1 MKFEIKTDRF
11 SLLVKPDLSVH
22 LQNIHGVTDK
32 VELVVQTKA
41 CSYSIDIQDTER
53 LQRLLPIL
61 QLEIRDILATYH
73 LQLVTNNF
81 RLQGSTCYFDFTTR
95 EVSM

>member
-1 MKFEIKTDRF
+1 MKFKFEKDRF

-22 LQNIHGVTDK
+22 LQNIRGVTERG
-32 VELVVQTKA
+32 ELVIQTKT

-53 LQRLLPIL
+53 LKRLLPIL
-61 QLEIRDILATYH
+61 KLEIQAILATYH
-73 LQLVTNNF
+73 LQLVTNSF
-81 RLQGSTCYFDFTTR
+81 SQKGSTCYFNFTTR

>member
-1 MKFEIKTDRF
+1 MEFKFKTNRF

-32 VELVVQTKA
+32 IELVIQTKF

-53 LQRLLPIL
+53 LQRLLPML
-61 QLEIRDILATYH
+61 QTEIQAILATYQ
-73 LQLVTNNF
+73 LKLVTSNF
-81 RLQGSTCYFDFTTR
+81 DVQGSICYFDFTTR
-95 EVSM
+95 EVR

>member
-1 MKFEIKTDRF
+1 MKFEFKTDRF

-22 LQNIHGVTDK
+22 LQNIYGVTER
-32 VELVVQTKA
+32 VELVIQTKT

-53 LQRLLPIL
+53 LQILLPML
-61 QLEIRDILATYH
+61 QLEIQAILATYH

-81 RLQGSTCYFDFTTR
+81 ILNGSTCYFDFTTR